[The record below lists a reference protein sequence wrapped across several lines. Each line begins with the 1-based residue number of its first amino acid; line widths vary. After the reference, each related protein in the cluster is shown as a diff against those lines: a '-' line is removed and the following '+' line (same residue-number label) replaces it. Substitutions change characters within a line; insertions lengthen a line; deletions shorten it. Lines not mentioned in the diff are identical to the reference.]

1 MEKRG
6 NNAQRGQKCNLMYSN
21 RDDTNG
27 GGGEEMK
34 MEVSSPELLKTLF
47 SLVLSST

>member
-34 MEVSSPELLKTLF
+34 MEVSSELLKTLL